1 MYLNQR
7 MTNLELLSDYYTYLK
22 AKKAEGKKII
32 AYMAHDNI
40 PEELINAAGFV
51 PLNIIFA
58 GNDELMNSSHDYLP
72 PSTCS
77 FAQSSIGLF
86 TQKPA
91 GFNFIE
97 LIDYF
102 LVSNHCVSDICA
114 SEIITKYFSIPR
126 LNFYI
131 PYILNEN
138 ALKYYRLELLDLKRQ
153 LENIKG
159 SQIKEEHLNESIKKF
174 NNFKKK
180 LLEVSNLEIKGKNKL
195 HIFQEAMLYG
205 PDFLFDLNNII
216 QKYRNLPSQTSNYLK
231 DIIFTGCSIFIND
244 YLIDLIEECG
254 GNIVYFDTWIGDNY
268 YSQIFDNVLLN
279 SKNDPLDL
287 FVYRFQDNKSGD
299 HIVPNYLENKVT
311 KIETI
316 FKKYNQKL
324 GRRLGVIN
332 HIIKFCDHI
341 SINAAFLKEKL
352 QEKKILILNL
362 ERDYSR
368 ANRGQLSTRI
378 EAFFEMI

>member
-1 MYLNQR
+1 MP
-7 MTNLELLSDYYTYLK
+7 NLELLSNYYTYLK

-32 AYMAHDNI
+32 AYIAHDNI
-40 PEELINAAGFV
+40 PEEIIDAAGFV
-51 PLNIIFA
+51 PLNMIFA

-86 TQKPA
+86 TQRPA
-91 GFNFIE
+91 GFNFLE

-131 PYILNEN
+131 PYFLKEN

-159 SQIKEEHLNESIKKF
+159 NEIKEEDLNESIKKF

-195 HIFQEAMLYG
+195 YIFQEAMLYG
-205 PDFLFDLNNII
+205 PDFIFELNNII
-216 QKYRNLPSQTSNYLK
+216 QKYKILPTQTSNNLK

-244 YLIDLIEECG
+244 YLIDLIEESG

-268 YSQIFDNVLLN
+268 YSQILDDVILN
-279 SKNDPLDL
+279 SKENPLDL
-287 FVYRFQDNKSGD
+287 FVYRFQNNKSGD

-316 FKKYNQKL
+316 FKKYKQKM
-324 GRRLGVIN
+324 GRKLGVIN

-341 SINAAFLKEKL
+341 SINSAFLKEKL
-352 QEKKILILNL
+352 QKKKIPILNL

-378 EAFFEMI
+378 EAFLEMI

>member
-1 MYLNQR
+1 MQ
-7 MTNLELLSDYYTYLK
+7 NLELLSEYYTYLK
-22 AKKAEGKKII
+22 AKKAERKKII
-32 AYMAHDNI
+32 AHMAHDNI
-40 PEELINAAGFV
+40 PEELIDAAGFV
-51 PLNIIFA
+51 PLNMIFA

-91 GFNFIE
+91 DFNFLE
-97 LIDYF
+97 LVDYF

-159 SQIKEEHLNESIKKF
+159 NEIKEEDLSESITKF

-195 HIFQEAMLYG
+195 YVFQEAMLYG
-205 PDFLFDLNNII
+205 PDFLFELNNII
-216 QKYRNLPSQTSNYLK
+216 QKFKNLPPQTSNNLK

-244 YLIDLIEECG
+244 YLIDLIEESG

-268 YSQIFDNVLLN
+268 YSQIFNDVILN
-279 SKNDPLDL
+279 LKENPLDL
-287 FVYRFQDNKSGD
+287 FVYRFQNNKSGD

-316 FKKYNQKL
+316 FKKYKQKM
-324 GRRLGVIN
+324 GRKLGVIN

-341 SINAAFLKEKL
+341 SINSAFLKEKL
-352 QEKKILILNL
+352 QKKKIPILNL

-378 EAFFEMI
+378 EAFLEMI

>member
-7 MTNLELLSDYYTYLK
+7 MPNLELLSNYYTYLK

-40 PEELINAAGFV
+40 PEELIDAAGFV
-51 PLNIIFA
+51 PLNMIFA

-86 TQKPA
+86 TQRPA
-91 GFNFIE
+91 GFNFLE

-131 PYILNEN
+131 PYFLKEN

-159 SQIKEEHLNESIKKF
+159 NEIKEEDLNESIKKF

-195 HIFQEAMLYG
+195 YVFQEAMLYG
-205 PDFLFDLNNII
+205 PDFILELNNII
-216 QKYRNLPSQTSNYLK
+216 QKYKILPTQTSNNLK

-244 YLIDLIEECG
+244 YLIDLIEESG

-268 YSQIFDNVLLN
+268 YSQILDDVILN
-279 SKNDPLDL
+279 SKENPLDL
-287 FVYRFQDNKSGD
+287 FVYRFQNNKSGD

-316 FKKYNQKL
+316 FKKYKQKM
-324 GRRLGVIN
+324 GRKLGVIN
-332 HIIKFCDHI
+332 HIIKFCDHV
-341 SINAAFLKEKL
+341 SINSAFLKEKL
-352 QEKKILILNL
+352 QKKKIPILNL

-378 EAFFEMI
+378 EAFLEMI